1 MTRLALLISVVLI
14 ADVRANVVE
23 VAPARRRSVAAI
35 NWIDETGRT
44 RSLGELAGY
53 PVVLL
58 PIYTRCP
65 GPCLQTVDRLKET
78 LASSTADPRQFRVL
92 LFSFD
97 AADNSTTLSKYRK
110 RENIPLGWS
119 IGTASQTAIDA
130 LLESI
135 GIQVGKTGTEFN
147 HPNILIFLDPNL
159 RVAKWIYGTN
169 YSGGDVDRALHIAGG
184 GSDWIGEHSQLL
196 YSLLLFA
203 GSLLCVAL
211 CYSLAQL
218 KSRRGAAST
227 PALAQVRSNISPW

>member
-1 MTRLALLISVVLI
+1 MTRFAFLICVVATTSL
-14 ADVRANVVE
+14 RANVVE
-23 VAPARRRSVAAI
+23 VAPIRGVSI
-35 NWIDETGRT
+35 PSITWTDETGRA
-44 RSLGELAGY
+44 RSLGELSGY

-65 GPCLQTVDRLKET
+65 GPCIQNVARLKEA
-78 LASSTADPRQFRVL
+78 LAKSTADQRQFRVL

-97 AADNSTTLSKYRK
+97 PSDNAATFAKYRQ

-119 IGTASQTAIDA
+119 LGTASQKDIDA

-135 GIQVGKTGTEFN
+135 GVQAGKAGTEFT
-147 HPNILIFLDPNL
+147 HPNIVIFLDSSL

-169 YSGGDVDRALHIAGG
+169 YSGADVDLALKVAAGD
-184 GSDWIGEHSQLL
+184 SDWIGEHSQVL
-196 YSLLLFA
+196 YSLLLFS

-218 KSRRGAAST
+218 KSRRGSGGIGGTIRRAA
-227 PALAQVRSNISPW
+227 VED

>member
-1 MTRLALLISVVLI
+1 MRRLALLVLCI
-14 ADVRANVVE
+14 VGANAQGNVVD
-23 VAPARRRSVAAI
+23 VAPQRARPVAAI
-35 NWIDETGRT
+35 NWMDETGRI
-44 RSLGELAGY
+44 RALSEFSGY
-53 PVVLL
+53 PLVLL

-65 GPCLQTVDRLKET
+65 GPCLQNVDRLKNALT
-78 LASSTADPRQFRVL
+78 NSSSDPRQFRVL

-97 AADNSTTLSKYRK
+97 STDNADSLAKYRQ

-119 IGTASQTAIDA
+119 VGTASDKNIDA

-135 GIQVGKTGTEFN
+135 GVQVGRAGTEFT
-147 HPNILIFLDPNL
+147 HPNVMIFLDPKL
-159 RVAKWIYGTN
+159 RIATWIYGTN
-169 YSGGDVDRALHIAGG
+169 YSGADVDLALKVAGG

-218 KSRRGAAST
+218 SSARRSRHMND
-227 PALAQVRSNISPW
+227 PISPIVAER